1 MISGGKVRLR
11 AFREDD
17 LKNCVVWLNNPAVT
31 RYLLNMR
38 PWSLVE
44 EKAWIDRVMRNEDPA
59 TATFVV
65 ETTDGEYVGN
75 AGFIEIDSRNRCA
88 EAGIVIGRPEEWGR
102 GLGTDAMKALLK
114 HGFEEMNLY
123 RIALRVYT
131 FNERAI
137 RSYQKLGFVEEG
149 RLRQAMFRH
158 GAWHDV
164 ILMAIL
170 ADEYFEKHGRTEDGK
185 VLDTSQGSRP

>member
-1 MISGGKVRLR
+1 MITGEKVRLR

-17 LKNCVVWLNNPAVT
+17 LKNSVAWLNNPTVT

-44 EKAWIDRVMRNEDPA
+44 EKAWLDRVMKNEDPSS
-59 TATFVV
+59 ATFVI
-65 ETTDGEYVGN
+65 ETNDGEYVGS
-75 AGFIEIDSRNRCA
+75 AGLMHIDPRNRAA

-102 GLGTDAMKALLK
+102 GQGTDAMKTLLK
-114 HGFEEMNLY
+114 HGFEELNLH

-170 ADEYFEKHGRTEDGK
+170 ADEYFARHGRTEDGQ
-185 VLDTSQGSRP
+185 VLDTSQGRP

>member
-1 MISGGKVRLR
+1 MIPGGKVRLR

-17 LKNCVVWLNNPAVT
+17 LKNTVAWLNNPAVT

-38 PWSLVE
+38 PWSIPE
-44 EKAWIDRVMRNEDPA
+44 EKAWLDRVMRNEDPHSA
-59 TATFVV
+59 QFVV
-65 ETTDGEYVGN
+65 ETSDGEYVGS
-75 AGFIEIDSRNRCA
+75 AGLVHIDPRNRCA
-88 EAGIVIGRPEEWGR
+88 EAGIVLGRPEEWGR

-114 HGFEEMNLY
+114 HGFEELNLH
-123 RIALRVYT
+123 RIGLRVYS

-137 RSYQKLGFVEEG
+137 RSYAKLGFVEEG

-164 ILMAIL
+164 LLMAIL
-170 ADEYFEKHGRTEDGK
+170 ADEYFAKHGRTDDGQ
-185 VLDTSQGSRP
+185 VLDPNGARP

>member
-1 MISGGKVRLR
+1 MISEGKVRLR

-17 LKNCVVWLNNPAVT
+17 LKNSVAWLNNPAVT
-31 RYLLNMR
+31 RYLMNMR

-59 TATFVV
+59 STTFVI
-65 ETTDGEYVGN
+65 ETADGEYVGST
-75 AGFIEIDSRNRCA
+75 GLMHIDRRNRSA

-102 GLGTDAMKALLK
+102 GLGTDAMKALLR
-114 HGFEEMNLY
+114 HAFEELNLH
-123 RIALRVYT
+123 RVSLRVYT

-137 RSYQKLGFVEEG
+137 RSYTKLGFVEEG

-164 ILMAIL
+164 IVMAVL
-170 ADEYFEKHGRTEDGK
+170 ADEWFAKHGRTDNGQ
-185 VLDTSQGSRP
+185 VLEAKK